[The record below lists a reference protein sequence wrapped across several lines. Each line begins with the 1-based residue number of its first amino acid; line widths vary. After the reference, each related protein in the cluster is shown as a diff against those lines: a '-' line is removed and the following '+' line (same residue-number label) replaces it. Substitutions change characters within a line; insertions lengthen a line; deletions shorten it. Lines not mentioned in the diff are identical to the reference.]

1 MIWTGGA
8 VAKPM
13 VVDKIASQTDLAA
26 TLLAQLG
33 IRHNDFEFS
42 RNVLDAS
49 YTRPFAFYTFVNGF
63 CYLDSTGVSVYDNA
77 ANHVFYNEQPSGN
90 SQRVAKGK
98 AILQTL
104 YDKVG
109 AINSGK
115 YK

>member
-1 MIWTGGA
+1 MSYLRGVPSFCVWAVIW
-8 VAKPM
+8 
-13 VVDKIASQTDLAA
+13 
-26 TLLAQLG
+26 
-33 IRHNDFEFS
+33 IRKSFLSFSNDRFG
-42 RNVLDAS
+42 
-49 YTRPFAFYTFVNGF
+49 VNGF
-63 CYLDSTGVSVYDNA
+63 CYLDRTGVSVYDNA